1 MSNQL
6 LELEKTLENQLVLV
20 KEMRL
25 IKSDV
30 SKMKEEITKDVQELR
45 DSITLNRHE
54 GAEIQSAVGKKAW
67 DLAKEYFDHKV
78 SDDLFLDKVGH
89 FRGIIY
95 KRLKETFNVPRYYD
109 IRCIDFTRSKQV
121 IEIVSLS
128 NLKDYQLRLTARQKE
143 IAYLNADNVDG
154 LEIV

>member
-54 GAEIQSAVGKKAW
+54 
-67 DLAKEYFDHKV
+67 
-78 SDDLFLDKVGH
+78 
-89 FRGIIY
+89 
-95 KRLKETFNVPRYYD
+95 
-109 IRCIDFTRSKQV
+109 
-121 IEIVSLS
+121 
-128 NLKDYQLRLTARQKE
+128 
-143 IAYLNADNVDG
+143 
-154 LEIV
+154 

>member
-1 MSNQL
+1 
-6 LELEKTLENQLVLV
+6 
-20 KEMRL
+20 MRDCIPL
-25 IKSDV
+25 YR
-30 SKMKEEITKDVQELR
+30 L
-45 DSITLNRHE
+45 E

-109 IRCIDFTRSKQV
+109 IRRIDFTRSKQV